1 MSFLSSR
8 VNDCMLDLL
17 TPLLPVARVLNV
29 SVLDF
34 DVYMKARDSDKTNA
48 DLIPLIQEFLS
59 PLKR

>member
-1 MSFLSSR
+1 
-8 VNDCMLDLL
+8 MLDLL